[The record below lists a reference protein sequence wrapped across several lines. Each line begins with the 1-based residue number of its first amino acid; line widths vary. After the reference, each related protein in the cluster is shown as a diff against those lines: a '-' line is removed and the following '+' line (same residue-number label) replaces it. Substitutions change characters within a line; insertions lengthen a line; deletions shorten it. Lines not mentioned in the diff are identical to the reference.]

1 MKVLI
6 IGLGSM
12 GKRRIRC
19 LQSLGIDEIYGF
31 DTRSDR
37 SKEVVDKYKI
47 NAVDN
52 YSVLLEK
59 NIINAA
65 IISTS
70 PESHMNYAFELVRK
84 NIPCFIEAS
93 VTDSHLI
100 KELSEEIKEI
110 SIVVAP
116 SCTMKYFKGPKLI
129 KKIIK
134 DKIIGDPIYMT
145 YQTGQYLPDWHPW
158 ENVKDFYVSNK
169 ITGGCREIV
178 PFELTW
184 LNSLF
189 GNPTPISSIIKNTKN
204 LNIDIDD
211 FYQIHLNYPNNL
223 IANITIEVISR
234 PFALR
239 EFRLSG
245 KEGQIVYSQDENCV
259 RYAEKNQKKWIT
271 FNLDDGDAEP
281 GYINPERPYI
291 EEIND
296 FLNAVKTRGTKLFPN
311 TLEKDYQVLSLLN
324 ELEKISL
331 KIK

>member
-19 LQSLGIDEIYGF
+19 LQRLGINEIYGF
-31 DTRSDR
+31 DTRLDR
-37 SKEVVDKYKI
+37 SREVFDKYKI
-47 NAVDN
+47 NLVDD
-52 YSVLLEK
+52 YSIFLEK
-59 NIINAA
+59 KIINAA

-70 PESHMNYAFELVRK
+70 PESHMYYAFELMRK

-100 KELSEEIKEI
+100 KQLSEEIKDTPLI
-110 SIVVAP
+110 VAP

-129 KKIIK
+129 KKLIK
-134 DKIIGDPIYMT
+134 DKIIGDPIYMN

-158 ENVKDFYVSNK
+158 EDINDFYVSNK

-184 LNSLF
+184 INSIF
-189 GNPTPISSIIKNTKN
+189 GEPSPINSIIKNTKN
-204 LNIDIDD
+204 LKIDIDD
-211 FYQIHLNYPNNL
+211 YYQFNLNYPNNL

-234 PFALR
+234 PLALR

-245 KEGQIVYSQDENCV
+245 SDGQLLYSQDENCV
-259 RYAEKNQKKWIT
+259 RYAEKTQKKWIT
-271 FNLDDGDAEP
+271 FSLDDGDAEP
-281 GYINPERPYI
+281 GYINPETPYI
-291 EEIND
+291 EEIKD
-296 FLNAVKTRGTKLFPN
+296 FLNAVNNQEPRLFPN
-311 TLEKDYQVLSLLN
+311 TLEKDYEVLSLLN
-324 ELEKISL
+324 QLEKISL
-331 KIK
+331 K